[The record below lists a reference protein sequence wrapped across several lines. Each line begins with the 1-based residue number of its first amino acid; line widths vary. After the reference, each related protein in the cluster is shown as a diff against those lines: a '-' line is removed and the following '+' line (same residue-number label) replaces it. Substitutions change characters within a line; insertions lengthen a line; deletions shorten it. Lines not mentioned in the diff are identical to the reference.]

1 LLFLVL
7 SYNIVQ
13 HRARTD
19 LLTPGAMGD
28 EKLVRA
34 IRAHGNANKFMFLAM
49 MMLMPLTLSAAEIRV
64 AVASNFSSA
73 MKALA
78 TRFEADSGHRLLL
91 GFGSTGK
98 HYAQIL
104 NGAPFDAFFA
114 ADTERPRL
122 LEMDNR
128 TVAHSRFTYARG
140 RLILWSP
147 RTNYVDS
154 EGLVLKDRGFRHLA
168 IANPKLAPYG
178 EAARQVLTELG
189 LWEQLSPKLVRGE
202 NIGQTYQF
210 VASGNAE
217 LGFVAWSQL
226 IGTKMADR
234 GSYWTVPSSLH
245 QPINQQ
251 AVQLIPGEP
260 VRLFMSFVQ
269 SAAGRQIISQHG
281 YDLPDAD

>member
-1 LLFLVL
+1 MNQAAVVFLYQSLLWLGLVL
-7 SYNIVQ
+7 VPAQ
-13 HRARTD
+13 
-19 LLTPGAMGD
+19 LP
-28 EKLVRA
+28 
-34 IRAHGNANKFMFLAM
+34 
-49 MMLMPLTLSAAEIRV
+49 AAEIRV

-78 TRFEADSGHRLLL
+78 TRFEAESGHRLLL

-114 ADTERPRL
+114 ADSERPRL
-122 LEMDNR
+122 LEMQEK

-147 RTNYVDS
+147 RVNFVDS
-154 EGLVLKDRGFRHLA
+154 QGLVLSDGRFRHLA

-226 IGTKMADR
+226 IGAKMADR
-234 GSYWTVPSSLH
+234 GSYWTVPASLH
-245 QPINQQ
+245 QPIDQQ

-260 VRLFMSFVQ
+260 VQAFLSFVQ
-269 SAAGRQIISQHG
+269 SPTGRQIITEHG